1 MKLGYIFFMRKLT
14 KSRDQIIESALIGG
28 AVGASLGAILT
39 GESKRTAT
47 AMLVGAAIGATIQ
60 AKQEAEAYNLSRLV
74 EVDGKIYRI
83 APNGDKKLIKTI
95 TRSKVNIP
103 DTFSIA

>member
-1 MKLGYIFFMRKLT
+1 MRKAR

-39 GESKRTAT
+39 GEGKRTAT
-47 AMLVGAAIGATIQ
+47 AMLVGAAIGATIK

-95 TRSKVNIP
+95 IRSEVNIP